1 MKHSRCL
8 PNRTFTLPDFSRP
21 LAVGRGSF
29 YRPCGVSADA
39 GVHTLLPKPQPEGL
53 SGPRGLL
60 QRHRLARPLQQRLR
74 QSGPQVVQVGRVL
87 TSSGV
92 RILSLKSSAT
102 LQKKRKK
109 ERLYI
114 NNNNVSF
121 FFFFFF
127 ISEHCSFHGFLQE
140 FKAKRLRRD
149 ASQQLI
155 NSCINSC
162 RSFYREPFT

>member
-39 GVHTLLPKPQPEGL
+39 RVYTLLPKPQPEGL

-60 QRHRLARPLQQRLR
+60 QRLRLARPLQQRLR

-121 FFFFFF
+121 FFFLYLN
-127 ISEHCSFHGFLQE
+127 IVVSMDSFKNLKQNVYE
-140 FKAKRLRRD
+140 EMQA
-149 ASQQLI
+149 
-155 NSCINSC
+155 NN
-162 RSFYREPFT
+162 

>member
-53 SGPRGLL
+53 FGPHGLL
-60 QRHRLARPLQQRLR
+60 QRHWLTRPLQQRLR

-102 LQKKRKK
+102 LQKKKEKK
-109 ERLYI
+109 KDFISITTTFLSF
-114 NNNNVSF
+114 SF
-121 FFFFFF
+121 FFLYLN
-127 ISEHCSFHGFLQE
+127 IVVSMDSFKNLKQNVYE
-140 FKAKRLRRD
+140 EMQA
-149 ASQQLI
+149 
-155 NSCINSC
+155 NN
-162 RSFYREPFT
+162 

>member
-1 MKHSRCL
+1 MKRSRCL

-53 SGPRGLL
+53 FGPRGLL
-60 QRHRLARPLQQRLR
+60 QRHWLTRPLQQRLR

-102 LQKKRKK
+102 LQKKKEKK
-109 ERLYI
+109 KDFISITTTFL
-114 NNNNVSF
+114 SF
-121 FFFFFF
+121 FFLYLN
-127 ISEHCSFHGFLQE
+127 IVVSMDSFKNLKQNVYE
-140 FKAKRLRRD
+140 EMQA
-149 ASQQLI
+149 
-155 NSCINSC
+155 NN
-162 RSFYREPFT
+162 

>member
-1 MKHSRCL
+1 MKRSRCL

-53 SGPRGLL
+53 FGPRGLL
-60 QRHRLARPLQQRLR
+60 QRHWLTRPLQQRLR

-102 LQKKRKK
+102 LQKKKEKK
-109 ERLYI
+109 KDFISITTTFLL
-114 NNNNVSF
+114 F
-121 FFFFFF
+121 FFLYLN
-127 ISEHCSFHGFLQE
+127 IVVSMDSFKNLKQNVYE
-140 FKAKRLRRD
+140 EMQA
-149 ASQQLI
+149 
-155 NSCINSC
+155 NN
-162 RSFYREPFT
+162 

>member
-8 PNRTFTLPDFSRP
+8 PNRTFTLLGFSRP

-39 GVHTLLPKPQPEGL
+39 RVYTLLPKPQPEGL

-60 QRHRLARPLQQRLR
+60 QRHRLTRPLQQRLR

-92 RILSLKSSAT
+92 RILSLKLSAT
-102 LQKKRKK
+102 LQKKKK
-109 ERLYI
+109 KKVFI
-114 NNNNVSF
+114 SITTT
-121 FFFFFF
+121 FFF

-149 ASQQLI
+149 ANQQLM

>member
-39 GVHTLLPKPQPEGL
+39 GVYTLLPKPQPEGL
-53 SGPRGLL
+53 FGPHGLL
-60 QRHRLARPLQQRLR
+60 QRHWLTRPLQQRLR

-102 LQKKRKK
+102 LHKKKNKK
-109 ERLYI
+109 KIILYI
-114 NNNNVSF
+114 NNNNG
-121 FFFFFF
+121 FFF
-127 ISEHCSFHGFLQE
+127 ISEHCSFHGSLQE

-149 ASQQLI
+149 ANQQLM

>member
-53 SGPRGLL
+53 FGPRGLL
-60 QRHRLARPLQQRLR
+60 QRHWLTRPLQQRLR

-102 LQKKRKK
+102 LQKKKEKK
-109 ERLYI
+109 KDFISITTTFL
-114 NNNNVSF
+114 SF
-121 FFFFFF
+121 SFF

-149 ASQQLI
+149 ASQQLN

>member
-53 SGPRGLL
+53 FGPRGLL
-60 QRHRLARPLQQRLR
+60 QRHWLTRPLQQRLR

-102 LQKKRKK
+102 LKKKK
-109 ERLYI
+109 KKKKDFISITTTFLF
-114 NNNNVSF
+114 SF
-121 FFFFFF
+121 FLYLN
-127 ISEHCSFHGFLQE
+127 IVVSMDSFKNLKQNVYE
-140 FKAKRLRRD
+140 EMQA
-149 ASQQLI
+149 
-155 NSCINSC
+155 NN
-162 RSFYREPFT
+162 